1 MSAWGNFIESVFE
14 FDLLEANERRKRRM
28 AIELSLWIVIAGIMY
43 NLVYVYLGYPAA
55 ITVSVVSIV
64 ATILNILVFYFSK
77 NYKLFKITQLV
88 ILVFFGFLDHVILGG
103 FVDGS
108 GVGLCAILAAMG
120 ALIFTDVRTARFF
133 FLLFIIGVI
142 GVGIWEFTI
151 IEHSFR
157 MPRKLSL
164 TFFILNYV
172 FIGAIVY
179 FIVESAFIKSTA
191 FQEQLEKEKAKTE
204 SLLLNILPSEIAIE
218 LKNSGWTKAR
228 GYASATVVFSDI
240 IGFSSTA
247 RYLTPGKLV
256 EELGLYFGAFD
267 DIMEKY
273 GLEKI
278 KTIGDAYMFVGGIP
292 TESNTHAHDAVR
304 AALEMQKEVERIRNS
319 GQISFPFT
327 LRVGIHSGPIVA
339 GVVGRKKFVY
349 DVWGETVNM
358 AARMEQKG
366 EAGRVNISESTYY
379 LVQNEFTCTPRG
391 KISAKNVG
399 DIEMFFV
406 EEKKQVNPQL

>member
-1 MSAWGNFIESVFE
+1 MSAWGNFIESIFG
-14 FDLLEANERRKRRM
+14 FDLLEAQERRKRRM
-28 AIELSLWIVIAGIMY
+28 TIELSLWIVIAGIMY

-55 ITVSVVSIV
+55 ITVSVVSII

-133 FLLFIIGVI
+133 FLLFVIGVI

-151 IEHSFR
+151 IDQPFR

-164 TFFILNYV
+164 TFFILNFI

-179 FIVESAFIKSTA
+179 FIVESAFTKSNA

-240 IGFSSTA
+240 VGFSSTA

-304 AALEMQKEVERIRNS
+304 AALEMQKEVERIKSS

-366 EAGRVNISESTYY
+366 EAGQVNISESTYY
-379 LVQNEFTCTPRG
+379 LVQREFTCTPRG

-406 EEKKQVNPQL
+406 EEKKPVNPLL

>member
-1 MSAWGNFIESVFE
+1 MSAWGNFIESIFE
-14 FDLLEANERRKRRM
+14 FDLLEAQERRKRRM
-28 AIELSLWIVIAGIMY
+28 TIELSLWIVIAGIMY

-151 IEHSFR
+151 IDQPFR

-164 TFFILNYV
+164 TFFILNFI

-179 FIVESAFIKSTA
+179 FIVESAFIKSNA

-304 AALEMQKEVERIRNS
+304 AALEMQKEVEKIKSS

-399 DIEMFFV
+399 DIEMYFV
-406 EEKKQVNPQL
+406 EEKKPVNPLL

>member
-1 MSAWGNFIESVFE
+1 MSAWGNFIESIFG
-14 FDLLEANERRKRRM
+14 FDLLEAQERRKRRM
-28 AIELSLWIVIAGIMY
+28 TIELSLWIVIAGIMY

-77 NYKLFKITQLV
+77 NYKLFKITQLI

-133 FLLFIIGVI
+133 FLLFIVGVI

-151 IEHSFR
+151 IDQPFR

-164 TFFILNYV
+164 TFFILNFI

-179 FIVESAFIKSTA
+179 FIVESAFIKSNA

-304 AALEMQKEVERIRNS
+304 AALEMQKEVERIKSS

-379 LVQNEFTCTPRG
+379 LVQNEFACTPRG

-399 DIEMFFV
+399 DIEMYFV
-406 EEKKQVNPQL
+406 EEKSPVNSLL

>member
-1 MSAWGNFIESVFE
+1 MSAWGNFIESIFE
-14 FDLLEANERRKRRM
+14 FDLLEAQERRKRRM
-28 AIELSLWIVIAGIMY
+28 TIELSLWIVIAGIMY

-77 NYKLFKITQLV
+77 NYKLFKITQLI

-133 FLLFIIGVI
+133 FLLFIVGVI

-151 IEHSFR
+151 IDQPFR

-164 TFFILNYV
+164 TFFILNFI

-179 FIVESAFIKSTA
+179 FIVESAFIKSNA

-304 AALEMQKEVERIRNS
+304 AALEMQKEVERIKSS

-379 LVQNEFTCTPRG
+379 LVQNEFACTPRG

-399 DIEMFFV
+399 DIEMYFV
-406 EEKKQVNPQL
+406 EEKSPVNSLL

>member
-1 MSAWGNFIESVFE
+1 
-14 FDLLEANERRKRRM
+14 
-28 AIELSLWIVIAGIMY
+28 
-43 NLVYVYLGYPAA
+43 
-55 ITVSVVSIV
+55 
-64 ATILNILVFYFSK
+64 LNILVFYFSK

-133 FLLFIIGVI
+133 FFLFVIGVI

-151 IEHSFR
+151 IDQPFR

-164 TFFILNYV
+164 TFFILNFI

-179 FIVESAFIKSTA
+179 FIVESAFIKSNA

-273 GLEKI
+273 GMEKI

-319 GQISFPFT
+319 DLISFPFT

-339 GVVGRKKFVY
+339 GVVGKKKFVY

-366 EAGRVNISESTYY
+366 EAGQVNISQSTFY
-379 LVQNEFTCTPRG
+379 LVQNDFTCTARG

-399 DIEMFFV
+399 DIEMYFV
-406 EEKKQVNPQL
+406 EEKKTNPVL

>member
-1 MSAWGNFIESVFE
+1 MSAWGNFIESIFG
-14 FDLLEANERRKRRM
+14 FDLLEAQERRKRRM
-28 AIELSLWIVIAGIMY
+28 TIELSLWIVIAGIMY

-55 ITVSVVSIV
+55 ITVSVVSII

-133 FLLFIIGVI
+133 FLLFIIGVV

-151 IEHSFR
+151 IDQPFR

-164 TFFILNYV
+164 TFFILNFI

-179 FIVESAFIKSTA
+179 FIVESAFIKSNA

-304 AALEMQKEVERIRNS
+304 AALEMQKEVERIKSS

-379 LVQNEFTCTPRG
+379 LVQNEFNCTPRG

-399 DIEMFFV
+399 DIEMYFV
-406 EEKKQVNPQL
+406 EEKKPVNPLL

>member
-1 MSAWGNFIESVFE
+1 MSAWGNFIESIFG
-14 FDLLEANERRKRRM
+14 FDLLEAQERRKRRM
-28 AIELSLWIVIAGIMY
+28 TIELSLWIVIGGTMY
-43 NLVYVYLGYPAA
+43 SMVYVYLGYPAS
-55 ITVSVVSIV
+55 ITVSVISIV
-64 ATILNILVFYFSK
+64 ATILNILVFYFFK

-133 FLLFIIGVI
+133 FLLFVIGVI

-151 IEHSFR
+151 IDQPFR

-164 TFFILNYV
+164 TFFILNFI

-179 FIVESAFIKSTA
+179 FIVESAFIKSNA

-304 AALEMQKEVERIRNS
+304 AALEMQKEVERIKSS

-339 GVVGRKKFVY
+339 GVVGKKKFVY
-349 DVWGETVNM
+349 DVWGETVNI

-379 LVQNEFTCTPRG
+379 LVQNEFACIPRG

-399 DIEMFFV
+399 DMDMYFA
-406 EEKKQVNPQL
+406 EEKKPVNPLL

>member
-1 MSAWGNFIESVFE
+1 M
-14 FDLLEANERRKRRM
+14 
-28 AIELSLWIVIAGIMY
+28 
-43 NLVYVYLGYPAA
+43 
-55 ITVSVVSIV
+55 
-64 ATILNILVFYFSK
+64 
-77 NYKLFKITQLV
+77 
-88 ILVFFGFLDHVILGG
+88 
-103 FVDGS
+103 
-108 GVGLCAILAAMG
+108 
-120 ALIFTDVRTARFF
+120 
-133 FLLFIIGVI
+133 
-142 GVGIWEFTI
+142 
-151 IEHSFR
+151 
-157 MPRKLSL
+157 
-164 TFFILNYV
+164 
-172 FIGAIVY
+172 
-179 FIVESAFIKSTA
+179 
-191 FQEQLEKEKAKTE
+191 
-204 SLLLNILPSEIAIE
+204 LLNILPSEIAIE

-304 AALEMQKEVERIRNS
+304 AALEMQKEVERIKSS

-379 LVQNEFTCTPRG
+379 LVQNEFNCTPRG

-399 DIEMFFV
+399 DIEMYFV
-406 EEKKQVNPQL
+406 EEKKPVNPLL

>member
-1 MSAWGNFIESVFE
+1 MSAWGNFIESIFE
-14 FDLLEANERRKRRM
+14 FDLLEPQERRRRRM
-28 AIELSLWIVIAGIMY
+28 TIELSLWIVIAGIMY

-77 NYKLFKITQLV
+77 NYKIFKITQLI

-133 FLLFIIGVI
+133 FFLFIIGVI
-142 GVGIWEFTI
+142 GAGLWEFTI
-151 IEHSFR
+151 IEQPFHL
-157 MPRKLSL
+157 PRKLSL

-172 FIGAIVY
+172 FIGAIIY
-179 FIVESAFIKSTA
+179 FIVESAFIKSNA
-191 FQEQLEKEKAKTE
+191 FQAQLEQEKAKTE
-204 SLLLNILPSEIAIE
+204 SLLLNILPGEIAIE

-292 TESNTHAHDAVR
+292 AESNTHAHDAVR
-304 AALEMQKEVERIRNS
+304 AALEMQNEVERIRNS
-319 GQISFPFT
+319 GQVSFPFT

-349 DVWGETVNM
+349 DVWGETVNI

-366 EAGRVNISESTYY
+366 EAGQVNISQSTFY
-379 LVQNEFTCTPRG
+379 LVQNDFTCEPRG
-391 KISAKNVG
+391 KISAKNMG
-399 DIEMFFV
+399 DIEMYFV
-406 EEKKQVNPQL
+406 KQKKPNQLL

>member
-1 MSAWGNFIESVFE
+1 MSAWGNFIETIFG
-14 FDLLEANERRKRRM
+14 FDLLEAQERRKRRM
-28 AIELSLWIVIAGIMY
+28 TIELSLWIVIGGTMY
-43 NLVYVYLGYPAA
+43 SMVYVYLGYPAS

-133 FLLFIIGVI
+133 FFLFVIGVI

-151 IEHSFR
+151 IDQPFR

-164 TFFILNYV
+164 TFFILNFI

-179 FIVESAFIKSTA
+179 FIVESAFIKSNA

-273 GLEKI
+273 GMEKI

-319 GQISFPFT
+319 DLISFPFT

-339 GVVGRKKFVY
+339 GVVGKKKFVY

-366 EAGRVNISESTYY
+366 EAGQVNISQSTFY
-379 LVQNEFTCTPRG
+379 LVQNDFTCTARG

-399 DIEMFFV
+399 DIEMYFV
-406 EEKKQVNPQL
+406 EEKKTNPVL

>member
-1 MSAWGNFIESVFE
+1 MSAWGNFIESIFG
-14 FDLLEANERRKRRM
+14 FDLLEAQERRKRRM
-28 AIELSLWIVIAGIMY
+28 TIELSLWIVIAGIMY

-55 ITVSVVSIV
+55 ITVSVVSII
-64 ATILNILVFYFSK
+64 ATILNILIFYFTK
-77 NYKLFKITQLV
+77 NYKLFKIAQLV

-151 IEHSFR
+151 IDQPFR

-164 TFFILNYV
+164 TFFILNFI

-179 FIVESAFIKSTA
+179 FIVESAFIKSNA

-304 AALEMQKEVERIRNS
+304 AALEMQKEVERIKSS

-399 DIEMFFV
+399 EIEMFFV
-406 EEKKQVNPQL
+406 EEKKPG

>member
-1 MSAWGNFIESVFE
+1 MSAWGNFIESIFE
-14 FDLLEANERRKRRM
+14 FDLLEAQERRKRRM
-28 AIELSLWIVIAGIMY
+28 TIELSLWIVIAGIMY

-133 FLLFIIGVI
+133 FILFVIGVI

-151 IEHSFR
+151 IDQAFR

-172 FIGAIVY
+172 FIGSIVY
-179 FIVESAFIKSTA
+179 FIVESAFIKSNA

-292 TESNTHAHDAVR
+292 TESNTHAHGAVR
-304 AALEMQKEVERIRNS
+304 AALEMQKEVEKIKSS

-379 LVQNEFTCTPRG
+379 LVQKEFTCIPRG

-399 DIEMFFV
+399 EIEMFFV
-406 EEKKQVNPQL
+406 EEKKPVNPLL

>member
-1 MSAWGNFIESVFE
+1 MSAWGNFIESIFG
-14 FDLLEANERRKRRM
+14 FDLLEAQERRKRRM
-28 AIELSLWIVIAGIMY
+28 TIELSLWIVIGGTMY
-43 NLVYVYLGYPAA
+43 SMVYVYLGYPAS

-64 ATILNILVFYFSK
+64 ATILNILVFYFFK
-77 NYKLFKITQLV
+77 KYKLFKITQLV

-151 IEHSFR
+151 IDQPFR

-164 TFFILNYV
+164 TFFILNFI

-179 FIVESAFIKSTA
+179 FIVESAFIKSNA

-273 GLEKI
+273 GMEKI

-304 AALEMQKEVERIRNS
+304 AALEMQKEVERIRSS

-349 DVWGETVNM
+349 DVWGETVNI

-366 EAGRVNISESTYY
+366 EAGKVNISQSTFY
-379 LVQNEFTCTPRG
+379 LVQNDFTCIARG

-399 DIEMFFV
+399 DMDMYFV
-406 EEKKQVNPQL
+406 EEKTPVNPLL